1 MHLAGNSLFI
11 LLEAPGISRTFL
23 GFAGTIVPSSRS
35 YGLLERV
42 WVLEAEVFALRGAAN
57 FRSGWH
63 RLFGSPILA
72 RFKDLVLMCFLRIF
86 FLFGHHQL
94 AHIGVSAFGHLL
106 DPLTLGAVVLGNLG
120 LEGGP
125 LLLAIFLV
133 LLLSHHFQL

>member
-1 MHLAGNSLFI
+1 MHLAGNPLFI
-11 LLEAPGISRTFL
+11 LLEAPGISTRL
-23 GFAGTIVPSSRS
+23 LCFAGTIVPSSRS
-35 YGLLERV
+35 YRLLERV

-63 RLFGSPILA
+63 RLFGGPILA
-72 RFKDLVLMCFLRIF
+72 RFEDLVLMCFLRIF

-94 AHIGVSAFGHLL
+94 AHIRVGAFGHLF